1 MTKGAKL
8 LEKEVVKDTGG
19 KVSFSI
25 NLIELQNRTIR
36 HSYSNTVAIDTKY

>member
-19 KVSFSI
+19 KVSVSI
-25 NLIELQNRTIR
+25 NLIELQNLTIQ
-36 HSYSNTVAIDTKY
+36 HYTQGVPKIDQL

>member
-19 KVSFSI
+19 KVLVSI
-25 NLIELQNRTIR
+25 NLIELQNLTIQ
-36 HSYSNTVAIDTKY
+36 YYTQGFPKIDQL